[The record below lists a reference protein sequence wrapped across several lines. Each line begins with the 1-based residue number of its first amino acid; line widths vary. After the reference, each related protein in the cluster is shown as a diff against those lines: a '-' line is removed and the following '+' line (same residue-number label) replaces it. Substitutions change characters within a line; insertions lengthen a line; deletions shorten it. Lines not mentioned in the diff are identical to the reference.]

1 MVSTADAAVRSVGQK
16 WCHYSSIFG
25 NVCCLKGQIK
35 KHRNPHTA
43 GGGGEGGHPQTLT
56 SILLNAAVLPERGE
70 RDDRARERK
79 VKRCP
84 FFLGTL
90 TFTGFNIYKKTHYF
104 RFLWC
109 QFNKIN

>member
-1 MVSTADAAVRSVGQK
+1 MVSTADAAVRSVGLK
-16 WCHYSSIFG
+16 WCHYGSIFG

-56 SILLNAAVLPERGE
+56 SILNTAVLPESGE

-79 VKRCP
+79 VKRGP
-84 FFLGTL
+84 FFRD
-90 TFTGFNIYKKTHYF
+90 FNFYWIQH
-104 RFLWC
+104 L
-109 QFNKIN
+109 